1 MTPNKTVE
9 EKHEISKKIMLAVS
23 DILEDHL
30 PILEMDAGYIITN
43 AAFVLLASIDN
54 DKSGFTLKA
63 SVKTLVTQLDYIYG
77 PDWQN
82 NLNGN
87 PILRKE
93 EK

>member
-1 MTPNKTVE
+1 MTHPKTLE
-9 EKHEISKKIMLAVS
+9 EKREISKKIMLAVS

-30 PILEMDAGYIITN
+30 PILEMDAAYAITH
-43 AAFVLLASIDN
+43 AAFVLLDSIDD
-54 DKSGFTLKA
+54 DKSGYSLKF
-63 SVKTLVTQLDYIYG
+63 SVLSLSMLLDKNYG

-87 PILRKE
+87 PITRKE